1 MTIRRRILLL
11 GSAGAAV
18 VAVSLLQFYRI
29 SVLNAIHSAE
39 SRTATRVH
47 DAVQRIDSLAYEYLL
62 YSENRAR
69 WQLAR
74 QCEELRVQVTD
85 FSRSPDPCRRSIAS
99 ELKRSEEMLG
109 QLDPLHEVNAVR
121 GTDGVKRGRFLAEQL
136 IISSQEMFAQT
147 RLWQSRMLAARVS
160 LLREA
165 IISAVAASS
174 ILLVLLVAGS
184 LLLLRTIVRPIERL
198 RQAVAGVAGGDLTQ
212 RVPVDRP
219 DELGVLGADF
229 NQMACALV
237 VAEQQRQRSLE
248 IEARGAALE
257 RINRDLE
264 QFAALASHDLQ
275 APLRTITNFTEL
287 IQKRAGPQL
296 DERSQN
302 HLQRIID
309 ASDRMRQLIESLL
322 RFSRAGSVDVGLDV
336 DTSCRAAL
344 DQALENLSQNLLEN
358 EVDLQIA
365 DLPEVRFDGIQLI
378 QVFQNLIGN
387 AITYRDRSRRL
398 HIRIWAVH
406 AAASHLTIAVADNGP
421 GIASEQHVRIFGMFN
436 RAHGVE
442 VAGSGIGL
450 ALCRKIV
457 EQRGGTIRVESSP
470 GQGATFLFTVP
481 MASGAAHSSVVH
493 SRIVNSTSIVPG
505 QVVSG
510 PTVDR

>member
-29 SVLNAIHSAE
+29 SGLNAVHAAE
-39 SRTATRVH
+39 SLTATRVY

-62 YSENRAR
+62 YNEKRTR

-74 QCEELRVQVTD
+74 QCEELRIQVSD

-99 ELKRSEEMLG
+99 ELKRAEEMLG
-109 QLDPLHEVNAVR
+109 MLDPLQGVDAIR
-121 GTDGVKRGRFLAEQL
+121 PADGAKRGRFLAEQL
-136 IISSQEMFAQT
+136 IISSQEMFAQA
-147 RLWQSRMLAARVS
+147 RLWQSRTRAARGV

-165 IISAVAASS
+165 ITSAVVA
-174 ILLVLLVAGS
+174 ITTLLVLLVAGS

-198 RQAVAGVAGGDLTQ
+198 RQAVAGVANGDLTQ

-219 DELGVLGADF
+219 DELGVLGTGF

-237 VAEQQRQRSLE
+237 VAEQERQRTLE
-248 IEARGAALE
+248 IETRGAALE
-257 RINRDLE
+257 HINRDLE

-287 IQKRAGPQL
+287 VQKRAGALL
-296 DERSQN
+296 DDRSQS
-302 HLQRIID
+302 HLQRIIE
-309 ASDRMRQLIESLL
+309 ASGRMRQLIESLL
-322 RFSRAGSVDVGLDV
+322 RFARAGSVDVGGDA

-344 DQALENLSQNLLEN
+344 DQALDNLSQNLLEN
-358 EVDLQIA
+358 EVDLHIA
-365 DLPEVRFDGIQLI
+365 DLPDVHFDGTQLI
-378 QVFQNLIGN
+378 QIFQNLIGN
-387 AITYRDRSRRL
+387 AITYRDRSRQL
-398 HIRIWAVH
+398 HIRIWSLPATD
-406 AAASHLTIAVADNGP
+406 SHLTIAVADNGP
-421 GIASEQHVRIFGMFN
+421 GIEPEQHVRIFGMFK

-450 ALCRKIV
+450 ALCSKIV
-457 EQRGGTIRVESSP
+457 ERRGGTIRVESIP

-481 MASGAAHSSVVH
+481 MATGAAPSARSSRRLLPV
-493 SRIVNSTSIVPG
+493 T
-505 QVVSG
+505 
-510 PTVDR
+510 